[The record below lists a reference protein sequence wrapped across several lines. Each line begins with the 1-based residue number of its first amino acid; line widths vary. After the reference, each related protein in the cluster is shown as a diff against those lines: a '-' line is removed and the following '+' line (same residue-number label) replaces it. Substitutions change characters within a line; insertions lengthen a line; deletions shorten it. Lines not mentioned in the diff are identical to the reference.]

1 VERNQPQSETKEN
14 SSCNICGEEFKKPLL
29 AELHSGS
36 IIEEYYACPRCL
48 TKVGDVEH
56 ERKAEADEALE
67 EEAEL
72 PLEVEETPNVETG
85 KTEET
90 QTCPNYMGYLRKRQ
104 KGTPI
109 PEGCLTCTK
118 MIDCF

>member
-1 VERNQPQSETKEN
+1 VERNLNQSELEET
-14 SSCNICGEEFKKPLL
+14 SVCDLCGEEFEQPLL

-36 IIEEYYACPRCL
+36 MIKEYYACPRCL
-48 TKVGDVEH
+48 SKVGEVER
-56 ERKAEADEALE
+56 ERRVEADEIE
-67 EEAEL
+67 EEEEL
-72 PLEVEETPNVETG
+72 PVEETSTVEMG

-90 QTCPNYMGYLRKRQ
+90 QGCPYYLGYLRKRQ
-104 KGTPI
+104 KGTAI